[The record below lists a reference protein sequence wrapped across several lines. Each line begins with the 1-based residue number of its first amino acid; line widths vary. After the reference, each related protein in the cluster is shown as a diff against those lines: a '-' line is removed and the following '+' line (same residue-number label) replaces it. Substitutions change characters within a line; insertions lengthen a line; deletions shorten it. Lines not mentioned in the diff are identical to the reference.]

1 LLLYGEFNQEKKHQ
15 VFDFCIV
22 GGGMVGAASAL
33 GLVKLGFTVALIEP
47 YMPKPFEHSQSPDL
61 RVSAISTASEKLLTE
76 LGAWQHIVNMRVC
89 PYKRLAVWEKPGYR
103 TDFDCA
109 DIQSSH
115 IGHIIENRVVQL
127 GLHQALDS
135 QPLLTWYCG
144 SKITNIIC
152 GQSPVLELADGKT
165 IQCKILVGA
174 DGANS
179 QVREAARIG
188 TQGWQY
194 AQQVLAIQINTH
206 APQQDITWQQFTP
219 NGPLAYL
226 PLHDGYASL
235 VWYHQTD
242 HIRQLKNLSK
252 QKLKEQILLNFPSE
266 LGDFEVLELASF
278 PISRMHAHQYVKDNV
293 VLIGDAAHCINP
305 LAGQGVNLGFKDV
318 AVLVDLFSQ
327 NVFIDNSDTLH
338 AYEKKRRT
346 DNLIMMSAMDA
357 IYTTFSNTNSVLNAL
372 RNVGLKL
379 ANNSGPIKRQVMK
392 YAMGL

>member
-1 LLLYGEFNQEKKHQ
+1 M
-15 VFDFCIV
+15 FDFCIV

-47 YMPKPFEHSQSPDL
+47 YMPLPFEHSQSPDL

-103 TDFDCA
+103 TDFDCE

-135 QPLLTWYCG
+135 QSLLTWYCG
-144 SKITNIIC
+144 SKIANIIC
-152 GQSPVLELADGKT
+152 GQSPGLELADGQI
-165 IQCKILVGA
+165 IQCKILIGA

-179 QVREAARIG
+179 QVREAAKIG

-219 NGPLAYL
+219 NGPLAFL
-226 PLHDGYASL
+226 PLYDGYASL

-252 QKLKEQILLNFPSE
+252 QKLKEQILLNFPAE
-266 LGDFEVLELASF
+266 LGGFEVLELASF

-293 VLIGDAAHCINP
+293 LLIGDAAHCINP

-327 NVFIDNSDTLH
+327 AAAIGNPDTLRT
-338 AYEKKRRT
+338 YESKRRR

-357 IYTTFSNTNSVLNAL
+357 IYTTFSNTNFVLNAL

>member
-1 LLLYGEFNQEKKHQ
+1 MVDLVKRKKHQ

-33 GLVKLGFTVALIEP
+33 GLVKLGFSVALIEP
-47 YMPKPFEHSQSPDL
+47 YMPAPFEASKSPDL
-61 RVSAISTASEKLLTE
+61 RVSAISVASEKLLTE
-76 LGAWQHIVNMRVC
+76 LGAWQHIVDMRVC
-89 PYKRLAVWEKPGYR
+89 PYKRLSVWEKPGCR
-103 TDFDCA
+103 TDFDCT

-127 GLHQALDS
+127 GLHQALDAE
-135 QPLLTWYCG
+135 PLITWYCG
-144 SKITNIIC
+144 SKIINITC
-152 GQSPVLELADGKT
+152 GQSPALELADGKV
-165 IQCKILVGA
+165 IQCKILIGA

-179 QVREAARIG
+179 QVREAAKIG

-194 AQQVLAIQINTH
+194 TQQVLAIQINTH

-219 NGPLAYL
+219 NGPLAFL
-226 PLHDGYASL
+226 PLYEGYASL
-235 VWYHQTD
+235 VWYHQSD

-266 LGDFEVLELASF
+266 LGDFEVLEHASF
-278 PISRMHAHQYVKDNV
+278 PISRMHAHQYVKGNV

-318 AVLVDLFSQ
+318 AALVD
-327 NVFIDNSDTLH
+327 VFNQSAVIDNADILQS
-338 AYEKKRRT
+338 YERKRRR

-357 IYTTFSNTNSVLNAL
+357 IYTTFSSTNLVLNAL

-379 ANNSGPIKRQVMK
+379 ANKSGPIKRQVMK